1 MADINDL
8 SDRER
13 EILFLV
19 ATGVSNKEIASS
31 LYISTNTVK
40 VHLRNIFA
48 KIGVTTRTEA
58 AMYAV
63 SAGLVEPGMNARSGQ
78 LDGLPGLAT
87 TGGVIAIPSGN
98 IPRRFRSRWLTG
110 GVVAAL
116 IVLGLIALFSWRTA
130 RSLTRTSASPSPTA
144 IPPRWEERAPLRMA
158 RKGLA
163 VAVYGNQIYAI
174 AGETSQGVT
183 GVLERYDPET
193 DRWRS
198 LSPIPVPV
206 ADVNAAVI
214 GGKIFIP
221 GGRLASGKVTNLME
235 IYDPLQ
241 DTWEKGSPLPVALS
255 AYALAAFEGKLYLF
269 GGWDGEKI
277 LASVYEYDPEGDV
290 WTPRTPMPTARAFA
304 GAALAAGSIFV
315 VGGFDGQRAQAVNEI
330 YVPER
335 DDGQQV
341 AWTQGEPLPEGRY
354 AMGVASVADILHV
367 IGGMGNDNGGLQS
380 LEYPPQTGVWQAF
393 DSPRPQPWSHLGLAA
408 FGTRLFILGG
418 DLDTEPTAKNLAYQA
433 IYIITLPVVR

>member
-1 MADINDL
+1 MPDVNDL

-63 SAGLVEPGMNARSGQ
+63 SAGLVGPGINARSGQ
-78 LDGLPGLAT
+78 LDGVSGLAT
-87 TGGVIAIPSGN
+87 TEGAIAVPSGN
-98 IPRRFRSRWLTG
+98 APQSIRSRWLTG
-110 GVVAAL
+110 GVVVAL
-116 IVLGLIALFSWRTA
+116 IVLSLVALFGWRTA
-130 RSLTRTSASPSPTA
+130 RSLTRVSASPSPTV
-144 IPPRWEERAPLRMA
+144 IPPRWEELAPLRMA
-158 RKGLA
+158 RNGLA

-174 AGETSQGVT
+174 GGETSQGVT

-193 DRWRS
+193 DRWSS

-206 ADVNAAVI
+206 ADVNAVVI
-214 GGKIFIP
+214 GGKIYTP
-221 GGRLASGKVTNLME
+221 GGRLASGEVTNLME

-241 DTWEKGSPLPVALS
+241 DNWEKGSPLPVTLS

-277 LASVYEYDPEGDV
+277 VATVYEYNPEGDT
-290 WTPRTPMPTARAFA
+290 WTARTSMPTARAFA
-304 GAALAAGSIFV
+304 GAAPAGGNIFV
-315 VGGFDGQRAQAVNEI
+315 VGGYDGQRALAVNEI
-330 YVPER
+330 YLPER
-335 DDGQQV
+335 DNGQQV
-341 AWTQGEPLPEGRY
+341 PWTQGEPLPEGRY

-367 IGGMGNDNGGLQS
+367 IGGVGNNNAALQS
-380 LEYPPQTGVWQAF
+380 LEFPPQTGIWQAF
-393 DSPRPQPWSHLGLAA
+393 ESPHPQPWSHLGLAA
-408 FGTRLFILGG
+408 FGTRLFIIGG
-418 DLDTEPTAKNLAYQA
+418 DLNAAPTAKNLAYQA

>member
-1 MADINDL
+1 MTNINDL

-63 SAGLVEPGMNARSGQ
+63 SAGLVEPGMNTRSGH
-78 LDGLPGLAT
+78 LEGLPGLVT
-87 TGGVIAIPSGN
+87 TGGMIDVPTGN
-98 IPRRFRSRWLTG
+98 ITQRLRSRWLTVG
-110 GVVAAL
+110 AVAAL
-116 IVLGLIALFSWRTA
+116 IVLGIIALFGWRTA
-130 RSLTRTSASPSPTA
+130 RSLNRASVSLSPTA
-144 IPPRWEERAPLRMA
+144 IPPRWEERTPLRMA

-174 AGETSQGVT
+174 AGETSEGVT
-183 GVLERYDPET
+183 GVLERYDPAT
-193 DRWRS
+193 DRWSS
-198 LSPIPVPV
+198 LLPKPVPV
-206 ADVNAAVI
+206 ADVSAAVI
-214 GGKIFIP
+214 GGKFYIP
-221 GGRLASGKVTNLME
+221 GGRLASGEVTNLME

-269 GGWDGEKI
+269 GGWNGGKI

-304 GAALAAGSIFV
+304 GAALAGGNIFV
-315 VGGFDGQRAQAVNEI
+315 VGGYDGQRALAVNEI
-330 YVPER
+330 YLPER

-367 IGGMGNDNGGLQS
+367 IGGVGNKNVALQS

-393 DSPRPQPWSHLGLAA
+393 ESPHSQPWSQLGVAA
-408 FGTRLFILGG
+408 FGTRLFVVGG
-418 DLDTEPTAKNLAYQA
+418 ELNTAPTAKNLAYQA

>member
-1 MADINDL
+1 MNDINGL

-63 SAGLVEPGMNARSGQ
+63 SVGLVEPGMKARSGH
-78 LDGLPGLAT
+78 LEGSPGLVT
-87 TGGVIAIPSGN
+87 TGGAIDVPAGN
-98 IPRRFRSRWLTG
+98 ITQRFRSRWLTVG
-110 GVVAAL
+110 AVAAL
-116 IVLGLIALFSWRTA
+116 IVLGIIALFGWRTA
-130 RSLTRTSASPSPTA
+130 RSLTRASVSLSPTA

-174 AGETSQGVT
+174 AGETSKGVT
-183 GVLERYDPET
+183 DVLERYDPAT
-193 DRWRS
+193 DRWSS

-214 GGKIFIP
+214 GGKFFIP
-221 GGRLASGKVTNLME
+221 GGRLASGEVTNLME

-241 DTWEKGSPLPVALS
+241 DTWEKGSPLPEALS

-269 GGWDGEKI
+269 GGWNGEKI
-277 LASVYEYDPEGDV
+277 VASVYEYDPEGDV
-290 WTPRTPMPTARAFA
+290 WIPRTSMPTARAFA
-304 GAALAAGSIFV
+304 GAALAGGNIFV
-315 VGGFDGQRAQAVNEI
+315 VGGYDGQRALAVNEI
-330 YVPER
+330 YLPER
-335 DDGQQV
+335 DDGNQV

-354 AMGVASVADILHV
+354 AMGVVSVADILHV
-367 IGGMGNDNGGLQS
+367 VGGKGNKNAALPS

-393 DSPRPQPWSHLGLAA
+393 ENPHPQPWSQLGAAA
-408 FGTRLFILGG
+408 FGTRLFIVGG
-418 DLDTEPTAKNLAYQA
+418 DLNAAPTAKNLAYQA